1 MYKIKIEGVD
11 PEGKSVLEGYA
22 CLVENK
28 LEIALAQTHSKYQ
41 KK

>member
-1 MYKIKIEGVD
+1 MYKIKIEGAD

-22 CLVENK
+22 CLAWNK